1 MSSFDPAAM
10 TFDEGAP
17 EVLDAQVI
25 AVDATAEPSEGLQ
38 PTRRN
43 GVVVAKQAAAVVT
56 TGFVAGAIATAV
68 VSRRVG
74 RSRARRRPSL
84 RGLEAS
90 EGQRFLVE
98 IHRLRP
104 R

>member
-1 MSSFDPAAM
+1 MAPSDPAPV
-10 TFDEGAP
+10 TYDDAP
-17 EVLDAQVI
+17 EVLDAQIV
-25 AVDATAEPSEGLQ
+25 AVDATEDRTEDLQ

-56 TGFVAGAIATAV
+56 TGFVAGALATAV

-74 RSRARRRPSL
+74 RARARRSPSL
-84 RGLEAS
+84 RGLEATD
-90 EGQRFLVE
+90 GQRFLVE